1 MVFRFFHLRKRGT
14 IPMIPFLF
22 NLRPQWEKEE
32 IVRQYTEELFAHA
45 SAAKIG
51 EVDEWCRFIHHRHEE
66 IPDSFRD
73 IIQLSYE
80 QLEKITFSLDK
91 LLGPEKLPQGLAKY
105 ITHTLYEKHVP
116 RKYLIDK
123 LGVTVCPYCNRMYIN
138 RTETHTVCQLDHFF
152 ARTDYPVLAVSFYNL
167 VPCCGTCNL
176 IKKERELGYSP
187 YDRSAGSADDL
198 VEFRYRAVTYN
209 QMTGIKAP
217 DKIEILHKRGDM
229 ERNIEVLELEE
240 LYQLH
245 RDIAREMLEKKRIYK
260 GHYATYLKTHYKK
273 LSIEP
278 ERLVTG
284 NYTKPQEYGKRPLAK
299 MTADI
304 SRQIKLI

>member
-1 MVFRFFHLRKRGT
+1 
-14 IPMIPFLF
+14 MIPFSF
-22 NLRPQWEKEE
+22 NLRPKWEKEE
-32 IVRQYTEELFAHA
+32 IVRQYTEDLLARA
-45 SAAKIG
+45 DMSKI
-51 EVDEWCRFIHHRHEE
+51 DKINQWCRDTHKEHPVIPGSFREMIQLPYEKLKE
-66 IPDSFRD
+66 IPP
-73 IIQLSYE
+73 QLY
-80 QLEKITFSLDK
+80 
-91 LLGPEKLPQGLAKY
+91 GPVKSDPFPESLAKY
-105 ITHTLYEKHVP
+105 MIHTLYEKHVP

-138 RTETHTVCQLDHFF
+138 RSETHTVCQLDHFF
-152 ARTDYPVLAVSFYNL
+152 GKRDYPVLAVSFYNL

-176 IKKERELGYSP
+176 IKKDKKLGYSP

-198 VEFRYRAVTYN
+198 VEFRYQAVTYN
-209 QMTGIKAP
+209 QMAGIEAP

-229 ERNIEVLELEE
+229 IKNKEVLELEE

-245 RDIAREMLEKKRIYK
+245 RDIARELLEKKRIYK

-304 SRQIKLI
+304 SREIKLI